1 MIYYLGYTPKNQQN
15 TKEVKEVI
23 VFDIEYYKKQS
34 DKDNKLWNSE
44 ISCLPCV
51 EGLSIF
57 LKDKLSEPGFNIKQ
71 FIKDANEIQ
80 EVRGLLHEHE
90 WEGQNNCPKPF
101 KDADNFHYHVFGKVI
116 EKLFHDF
123 TKKYGMWIVLD

>member
-1 MIYYLGYTPKNQQN
+1 MIYYLGYTSKDQQN
-15 TKEVKEVI
+15 TKDVI

-57 LKDKLSEPGFNIKQ
+57 LKDKLIEPGFNIKQ
-71 FIKDANEIQ
+71 FIEDANKIQ
-80 EVRGLLHEHE
+80 EVRGLLYEHE

-101 KDADNFHYHVFGKVI
+101 KDADNFHDHIFGKVI
-116 EKLFHDF
+116 ENLFDEF
-123 TKKYGMWIVLD
+123 TKKYGMWINRD